1 MLLNYCIYSFLRIS
15 LKFVEIKFNFVQIHT
30 MAEISINN
38 SEWDRLKLKIK
49 RKYTNLSDEDLSY
62 QQGQEEELI
71 TRLMA
76 RLKRKREYIVFTL
89 KKGMEFLET
98 NRL

>member
-1 MLLNYCIYSFLRIS
+1 M
-15 LKFVEIKFNFVQIHT
+15 QICT
-30 MAEISINN
+30 MAEISISN

-49 RKYTNLSDEDLSY
+49 RKYNNLSDDDLSY
-62 QQGQEEELI
+62 QQGQEDELI
-71 TRLMA
+71 IHLMA

>member
-1 MLLNYCIYSFLRIS
+1 
-15 LKFVEIKFNFVQIHT
+15 
-30 MAEISINN
+30 MAEMNISNT
-38 SEWDRLKLKIK
+38 EWDRLKLKLK
-49 RKYTNLSDEDLSY
+49 RKYNHLSEEDLSY

-71 TRLMA
+71 TRLMV

-89 KKGMEFLET
+89 EKGLQFLET

>member
-1 MLLNYCIYSFLRIS
+1 M
-15 LKFVEIKFNFVQIHT
+15 KFVEIKFNFVQIHT
-30 MAEISINN
+30 MAEISISN

-62 QQGQEEELI
+62 EQGQEEELI

-76 RLKRKREYIVFTL
+76 RLRRKREYVVFTL

>member
-1 MLLNYCIYSFLRIS
+1 MQICI
-15 LKFVEIKFNFVQIHT
+15 
-30 MAEISINN
+30 MAEISISN

-49 RKYTNLSDEDLSY
+49 RKYNNLSDDDLSY

-71 TRLMA
+71 VRLMA

-89 KKGMEFLET
+89 KKGLEFLET

>member
-1 MLLNYCIYSFLRIS
+1 
-15 LKFVEIKFNFVQIHT
+15 
-30 MAEISINN
+30 MAEISISN
-38 SEWDRLKLKIK
+38 SEWDRLKVKVK
-49 RKYTNLSDEDLSY
+49 RKYNHLSDEDLAY

-76 RLKRKREYIVFTL
+76 RLNRKREYEVFTL
-89 KKGMEFLET
+89 KKGMLHLET